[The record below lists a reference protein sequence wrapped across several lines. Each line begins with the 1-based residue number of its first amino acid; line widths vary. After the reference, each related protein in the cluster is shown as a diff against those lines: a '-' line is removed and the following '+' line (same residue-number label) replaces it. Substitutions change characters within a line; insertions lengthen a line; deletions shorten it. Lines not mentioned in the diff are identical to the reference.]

1 MGDQKSPEWSVG
13 NKSFSST
20 YMPGVESTHDGLHSS
35 GKKKFQKAKDSS
47 LSIEALAQKVMGG
60 DRIMLSKA
68 ITLIESNAKHHYQ
81 KAQDLLNL
89 LLPNAYPS
97 IRIGITGVPGAG
109 KSTFIE
115 EFGYS
120 LCEKGHKVAVLAI
133 DPSSTVSGGSILGD
147 KTRMERLA
155 KHPNAFIRP
164 TPSTGTLGGVHRKT
178 RESMIACEAAGY
190 DIIIVETVGVGQSEV
205 IVRGMVDFFLL
216 LSITGAGDELQ
227 GMKKGIMELADAIVV
242 NKADGENKKLAE
254 KTKREYNQIL
264 HFLMPATKGWETKAY
279 TCSALHGDGI
289 QELWD
294 TIKLFIEKTKNSG
307 TFTERRQSQ
316 IKEWLFAMIRERL
329 ENSFF
334 QHEEIKQYLPFIQ
347 NAVMEETIT
356 VSNAVDTL
364 FQKYQSSLKNG

>member
-1 MGDQKSPEWSVG
+1 MGGQKSPEWSEG
-13 NKSFSST
+13 NQSFSST
-20 YMPGVESTHDGLHSS
+20 YMPGVEFTHDGLQSS
-35 GKKKFQKAKDSS
+35 GKKKFQKVKDANF
-47 LSIEALAQKVMGG
+47 SIEVLANKVMSG

-68 ITLIESNAKHHYQ
+68 ITLIESNAKQHYQ
-81 KAQDLLNL
+81 QAQELLNL
-89 LLPNAYPS
+89 LLPNASPS

-120 LCEKGHKVAVLAI
+120 LCEKGHKVAVLAV

-164 TPSTGTLGGVHRKT
+164 SPSTGTLGGVHRKT
-178 RESMIACEAAGY
+178 RESMMACEAAGY

-216 LSITGAGDELQ
+216 LAITGAGDELQ
-227 GMKKGIMELADAIVV
+227 GMKKGIMELADAVVV

-279 TCSALHGDGI
+279 TCSALNGDGI
-289 QELWD
+289 EELWD
-294 TIKLFIEKTKNSG
+294 TIKLFIEKTKNCG
-307 TFTERRQSQ
+307 VFTERRQSQ
-316 IKEWLFAMIRERL
+316 INEWLFAMIREKL

-334 QHEEIKQYLPFIQ
+334 QHKEIKQYLPFIQ
-347 NAVMEETIT
+347 DAVVKETIT

-364 FQKYQSSLKNG
+364 FEKYQSSFEQR

>member
-1 MGDQKSPEWSVG
+1 M
-13 NKSFSST
+13 
-20 YMPGVESTHDGLHSS
+20 
-35 GKKKFQKAKDSS
+35 
-47 LSIEALAQKVMGG
+47 LAV
-60 DRIMLSKA
+60 
-68 ITLIESNAKHHYQ
+68 
-81 KAQDLLNL
+81 
-89 LLPNAYPS
+89 
-97 IRIGITGVPGAG
+97 
-109 KSTFIE
+109 
-115 EFGYS
+115 
-120 LCEKGHKVAVLAI
+120 

-164 TPSTGTLGGVHRKT
+164 SPSTGTLGGVHRKT

-289 QELWD
+289 QDLWEL
-294 TIKLFIEKTKNSG
+294 IKLFIEKTKHNG
-307 TFTERRQSQ
+307 VYAERRQSQ
-316 IKEWLFAMIRERL
+316 IKEWLFGMIRERL

-347 NAVMEETIT
+347 DAVMEETIT

>member
-1 MGDQKSPEWSVG
+1 MDGANRPEWTES
-13 NKSFSST
+13 NQSFSTT
-20 YMPGVESTHDGLHSS
+20 YMPGVESTHDGFHKT
-35 GKKKFQKAKDSS
+35 GKKQFQKVKKLD
-47 LSIEALAQKVMGG
+47 IEIEELAQKLISG

-68 ITLIESNAKHHYQ
+68 ITLIESNAKQHYQ
-81 KAQDLLNL
+81 YAQDLLNL
-89 LLPNAYPS
+89 LLPNVCSS

-115 EFGYS
+115 EFGFS
-120 LCEKGHKVAVLAI
+120 LCEKGHKVAVLAV

-164 TPSTGTLGGVHRKT
+164 SPSTGTLGGVHRKT
-178 RESMIACEAAGY
+178 RESITACEAAGY

-227 GMKKGIMELADAIVV
+227 GMKKGIMELADAVVV

-264 HFLMPATKGWETKAY
+264 HFLLPATKDWVTKAY
-279 TCSALHGDGI
+279 TCSALYGDGI
-289 QELWD
+289 QEIWE
-294 TIKLFIEKTKNSG
+294 TIKLFIKKAKSNG
-307 TFTERRQSQ
+307 VYTERRQIQ
-316 IKEWLFAMIRERL
+316 LKEWLFAVIMERL

-334 QHEEIKQYLPFIQ
+334 QHAGIKHFLPIMQ
-347 NAVMEETIT
+347 DEVMKESIT
-356 VSNAVDTL
+356 VSNAVDLL
-364 FQKYQSSLKNG
+364 FQKYQADLKKE

>member
-1 MGDQKSPEWSVG
+1 MTEQKRPEWSES
-13 NKSFSST
+13 NQPLST
-20 YMPGVESTHDGLHSS
+20 SYMPG
-35 GKKKFQKAKDSS
+35 
-47 LSIEALAQKVMGG
+47 IEASHDDFQHKGRKIFKKIKNSELAINEIINKLVDG

-68 ITLIESNAKHHYQ
+68 ITLIESNASQHFKQ
-81 KAQDLLNL
+81 AQEMLNL
-89 LLPNAYPS
+89 LLPNACPS

-120 LCEKGHKVAVLAI
+120 LCQKGHKVAVLAV

-155 KHPNAFIRP
+155 KHSNAFIRP
-164 TPSTGTLGGVHRKT
+164 SPSTGTLGGVHRKT
-178 RESMIACEAAGY
+178 RETITACEAAGF

-216 LSITGAGDELQ
+216 LTITGAGDELQ
-227 GMKKGIMELADAIVV
+227 GMKKGIIELADAIVV
-242 NKADGENKKLAE
+242 NKADGDNKRLAE

-279 TCSALHGDGI
+279 TCSALYGNGI
-289 QELWD
+289 LEIWEIVQ
-294 TIKLFIEKTKNSG
+294 LFVNKTNESG
-307 TFTERRQSQ
+307 TYTKRRQAQS
-316 IKEWLFAMIRERL
+316 KEWLFAMITERL

-334 QHEEIKQYLPFIQ
+334 QQPEIKQFLPFLQ
-347 NAVMEETIT
+347 TAVMKGETT
-356 VSNAVDTL
+356 VSNAVEIL
-364 FQKYQSSLKNG
+364 FQKYKKG